1 MFINLHHAGFIQ
13 GSVYPR
19 NILIQP
25 GPLTLPPSKRS
36 LASPSFRII
45 DFGRAEYKLDRIRR
59 AIGVPAWEQYKQ
71 WVEDHADLV
80 VPVGEAEAE
89 KRYSVTVYNDGDG
102 EGKEKTGKYVKMVM
116 GLEEPQWKSLC
127 KAMNGWAKLVKEADR
142 DVQETLGYRKNLPSR
157 RG

>member
-45 DFGRAEYKLDRIRR
+45 DFGRAEYKLDHIRR
-59 AIGVPAWEQYKQ
+59 AIGVAAWEQYKQ
-71 WVEDHADLV
+71 WLEDYADFV
-80 VPVGEAEAE
+80 TTVGEAEAE
-89 KRYSVTVYNDGDG
+89 KEYSITVYTDGDG
-102 EGKEKTGKYVKMVM
+102 EGKEKTSMEVKMVM
-116 GLEEPQWKSLC
+116 GLEEPKWKRLC
-127 KAMNGWAKLVKEADR
+127 KAWNVWTKLVMEADR
-142 DVQETLGYRKNLPSR
+142 KVQETLACR